1 MMDMFSRSNSTND
14 NDDIYL
20 DTLREQAL
28 NLGICLTN
36 TQGTEEEILKKYPS
50 SKDLERRWTR
60 NILSRRGE

>member
-28 NLGICLTN
+28 SLGISLTN
-36 TQGTEEEILKKYPS
+36 GQGS
-50 SKDLERRWTR
+50 
-60 NILSRRGE
+60 